1 MTDFFT
7 DKVTIYIS
15 IPAKDDK
22 PRRFER
28 RLIDKC
34 LIQRGFVNQMD
45 GNIQKVSNALTVITK
60 DITRYIPT
68 VDGLAETDPNDKTIN
83 HVLDFYTYTVGIGD
97 FIVLDVVDD
106 VVKDAKDF
114 AALQQKYQDNGL
126 KVNTINPYLKGMT
139 VDNITISN
147 I

>member
-34 LIQRGFVNQMD
+34 LIQRGFVNKMD
-45 GNIQKVSNALTVITK
+45 GNIQKIASALTVITR

-68 VDGLAETDPNDKTIN
+68 VDDLVETDPEDKTI
-83 HVLDFYTYTVGIGD
+83 DYAFDSYTYTIGIGD
-97 FIVLDVVDD
+97 FIVLGVVDD

-147 I
+147 V